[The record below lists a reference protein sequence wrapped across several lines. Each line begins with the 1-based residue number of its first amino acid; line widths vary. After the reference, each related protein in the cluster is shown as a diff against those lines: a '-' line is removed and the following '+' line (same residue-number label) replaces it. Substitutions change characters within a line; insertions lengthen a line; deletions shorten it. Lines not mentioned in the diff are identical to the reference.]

1 MRENQKLI
9 DDVMALGGNLL
20 GNFLGARHEV
30 RAQAGQRVESL
41 VQRFNLVSRSE
52 FDAAFAMLAKAR
64 AMQDELLERL
74 EAIEAKLERS
84 LGKRSEPRE
93 RSIPAKAGIQKHV
106 SSTTKRAKA
115 SKRRLPSVKNSNR
128 RKKRA

>member
-20 GNFLGARHEV
+20 GNLLGARHEM

-41 VQRFNLVSRSE
+41 VQRFNLVSRGE

-64 AMQDELLERL
+64 TMQEELSERL
-74 EAIEAKLERS
+74 QAIEAKMKMS
-84 LGKRSEPRE
+84 RE
-93 RSIPAKAGIQKHV
+93 SGIKP
-106 SSTTKRAKA
+106 K
-115 SKRRLPSVKNSNR
+115 SKRRLPSFKKSNTRAKR
-128 RKKRA
+128 R